1 MGAGDAGERDV
12 DDRHAVAALRR
23 LHHRSAGLPRRRSG
37 QGRQPL
43 QQSAR
48 RHPGQD
54 QTPRYAESDRVCP
67 ILLSNTV
74 FYWVLLGF
82 AGFLLRFTWFF
93 YVILAKTRPARYAEL
108 DRVLSEFDSIAPG
121 FTGFYRVFS
130 GFGSLSLDFTR
141 FC

>member
-74 FYWVLLGF
+74 FYWVLPGFYCVLRGFFTSSWRRPDPRGTPSWTEFYPSLIPLHQVLLGF
-82 AGFLLRFTWFF
+82 TEFFLGLGHFH
-93 YVILAKTRPARYAEL
+93 
-108 DRVLSEFDSIAPG
+108 
-121 FTGFYRVFS
+121 
-130 GFGSLSLDFTR
+130 
-141 FC
+141 

>member
-67 ILLSNTV
+67 ILLSNTG

-82 AGFLLRFTWFF
+82 TGFLLRFTWFF
-93 YVILAKTRPARYAEL
+93 YVILAKTKPRGTPSWTEFYPSL
-108 DRVLSEFDSIAPG
+108 IPLHQVLLG
-121 FTGFYRVFS
+121 FTEFFLGLGHFH
-130 GFGSLSLDFTR
+130 
-141 FC
+141 